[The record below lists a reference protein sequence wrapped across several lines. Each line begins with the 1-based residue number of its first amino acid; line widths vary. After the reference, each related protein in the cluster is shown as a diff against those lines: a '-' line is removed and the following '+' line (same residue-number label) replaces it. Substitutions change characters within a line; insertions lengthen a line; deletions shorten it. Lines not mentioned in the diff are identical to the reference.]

1 MFLGFE
7 DIAFLERRAQ
17 RSEDRNRE
25 IERKTKVGRRF
36 KKREGEMTMKA

>member
-7 DIAFLERRAQ
+7 DIAFLARRAQ

-25 IERKTKVGRRF
+25 REKDKGGTKIQKKGRR
-36 KKREGEMTMKA
+36 K